1 MQHEGN
7 GIAMR
12 TFKRQNN
19 NNKLGRV
26 RLNLNVFTGV
36 DNRERAKKQKRRI
49 WLEEKHENWQ
59 WESE

>member
-26 RLNLNVFTGV
+26 RLSLNVFTGV

-59 WESE
+59 

>member
-59 WESE
+59 

>member
-49 WLEEKHENWQ
+49 WLEGKHENWQ
-59 WESE
+59 